1 MASNSRT
8 TKLES
13 INTMLS
19 TIGEAPVNSLTGSLP
34 TDATMAIN
42 ILDEI
47 NREVQAQGWK
57 FNTSY
62 KVTLSRNTDNKIPI
76 GDDVMHVEFNHLKEN
91 RSSYDPVL
99 RGSFLYNLA
108 TESFT
113 WDKNFTEVR
122 VVYPLPFE
130 DIIEQARRFITI
142 RASRIFHDRTLGA
155 NALHRFTKDDEFRAL
170 SSLKQA
176 EASTADHNIFDSLDQ
191 FKTINRNGSLK
202 LTS

>member
-76 GDDVMHVEFNHLKEN
+76 GDDVIHVEFNHLKEN
-91 RSSYDPVL
+91 KSSYDPVL
-99 RGSFLYNLA
+99 RGSFLYNLSN
-108 TESFT
+108 ESYV
-113 WDKNFTEVR
+113 WDKNFSEVT
-122 VVYPLPFE
+122 VVYLLPFE

-170 SSLKQA
+170 SMLKQA

-202 LTS
+202 VTS

>member
-122 VVYPLPFE
+122 VVYLLPFE

-202 LTS
+202 VTS

>member
-62 KVTLSRNTDNKIPI
+62 KVT
-76 GDDVMHVEFNHLKEN
+76 
-91 RSSYDPVL
+91 
-99 RGSFLYNLA
+99 
-108 TESFT
+108 
-113 WDKNFTEVR
+113 
-122 VVYPLPFE
+122 
-130 DIIEQARRFITI
+130 
-142 RASRIFHDRTLGA
+142 
-155 NALHRFTKDDEFRAL
+155 
-170 SSLKQA
+170 
-176 EASTADHNIFDSLDQ
+176 
-191 FKTINRNGSLK
+191 FKKYR
-202 LTS
+202 